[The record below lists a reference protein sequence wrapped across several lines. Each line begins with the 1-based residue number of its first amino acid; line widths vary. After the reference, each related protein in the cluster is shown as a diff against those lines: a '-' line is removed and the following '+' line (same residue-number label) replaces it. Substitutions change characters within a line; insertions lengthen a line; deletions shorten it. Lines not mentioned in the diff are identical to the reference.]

1 MSAPVVRAYA
11 RKRTRKAANR
21 GPYARKVGENAI
33 EISLCE
39 FLMFNSRCGGGCAD
53 LP

>member
-33 EISLCE
+33 EISFFE

>member
-11 RKRTRKAANR
+11 RKRTSKVANR

-39 FLMFNSRCGGGCAD
+39 FTSVPTLGRGFVE
-53 LP
+53 